1 MLDWKRWLAVRQAAM
16 CVGLTMW
23 AAACGGGGDGG
34 TAPTPPAV
42 ATVAVTLAQPS
53 IVVGSSTT
61 ATAVLRDA
69 GGATLSNRTVVWTSS
84 NSAIATVTNAGVVS
98 TLAAGDVV
106 ISATSEGRTGTA
118 SLAVLPPPVAN
129 VTVSLAQNRVIA
141 GGSTNATAVLTD
153 GSGATLT
160 GRAITWSSGNTSM
173 ATVNAAGTVTAVAAG
188 TVVITAT
195 SEGRSGSAQLTID
208 PPPVATV
215 AVAITPSTV
224 VVGSNTAAA
233 AILRDASGATLS
245 NRPIAWTSSNPSIA
259 SVSDAGII
267 STLSVGDV
275 TISATS
281 EGRVGSAQLSV
292 IPPPV
297 ATVSVSLS
305 QPVLL
310 VNASTNATAV
320 LRDANGNV
328 LTNRSI
334 AWSSSSSAVASV
346 SAAGVV
352 TALAAG
358 TTMIT
363 ATSEGRT
370 GSAMLTVQLPPVAT
384 VTVSGA
390 SRVKVGDTY
399 NYSATLRLGDGS
411 IVNRPITW
419 DITDPTRAS
428 ITQAGVLTA
437 TRPGSFTIRL
447 TVDGVEWTSNYTAYD
462 WEALSGSGSLFAVLP
477 ADNTITN
484 RIGTTNYSELI
495 VSCGSGFFFVW
506 VRTPHVITASGQV
519 ALSFDGGSPF
529 SQTWDELSPNFT
541 SLWKPGSNATIK
553 AFAFDIERLS
563 LFGFAFSE
571 FLGSAKAMFFR
582 VRGLGP
588 LLTPIVAACPSNA
601 ITASADMI
609 ATDVSSQRRML
620 ESLRPMSGAGTSAA
634 AAMRSRPSGP
644 VAAQVAGFAELV
656 DSMTALPRVHSQAA
670 QRRR

>member
-23 AAACGGGGDGG
+23 IAACGGGGDGG

-53 IVVGSSTT
+53 IVVGSNTT

-69 GGATLSNRTVVWTSS
+69 GGATLSNRT
-84 NSAIATVTNAGVVS
+84 
-98 TLAAGDVV
+98 
-106 ISATSEGRTGTA
+106 
-118 SLAVLPPPVAN
+118 
-129 VTVSLAQNRVIA
+129 
-141 GGSTNATAVLTD
+141 
-153 GSGATLT
+153 
-160 GRAITWSSGNTSM
+160 
-173 ATVNAAGTVTAVAAG
+173 
-188 TVVITAT
+188 
-195 SEGRSGSAQLTID
+195 
-208 PPPVATV
+208 
-215 AVAITPSTV
+215 
-224 VVGSNTAAA
+224 
-233 AILRDASGATLS
+233 
-245 NRPIAWTSSNPSIA
+245 IAWSSSNPSIA

-267 STLSVGDV
+267 STLSVGEV

-281 EGRVGSAQLSV
+281 EGRVGSALLSV

-297 ATVSVSLS
+297 ATITVTLA
-305 QPVLL
+305 QPELL
-310 VNASTNATAV
+310 ANTSTNATAV

-334 AWSSSSSAVASV
+334 AWSSSSSPVASV

-358 TTMIT
+358 STMIT
-363 ATSEGRT
+363 ATSEGRS

-399 NYSATLRLGDGS
+399 NYSATLRLGDGT
-411 IVNRPITW
+411 VVTRPIAW
-419 DITDPTRAS
+419 SITDPTRAS
-428 ITQAGVLTA
+428 ITQTGVLTA
-437 TRPGSFTIRL
+437 VRPGSFTIQL
-447 TVDGVEWTSNYTAYD
+447 TIDGVVWTSDYAAYD
-462 WEALSGSGSLFAVLP
+462 WEALSGSGSLFAFLP

-484 RIGTTNYSELI
+484 RFGTANYSELVI
-495 VSCGSGFFFVW
+495 SCGSTGFFFVW

-571 FLGSAKAMFFR
+571 FLGSAKAVFFR

-588 LLTPIVAACPSNA
+588 LLTPIVAACPSSA

-609 ATDVSSQRRML
+609 ATDVAAQRRVL
-620 ESLRPMSGAGTSAA
+620 ESLRPTPGGGTSAA
-634 AAMRSRPSGP
+634 AAMRVHPSGP
-644 VAAQVAGFAELV
+644 VAAPSAGFAELV
-656 DSMTALPRVHSQAA
+656 DSMTALPQVHSQVA